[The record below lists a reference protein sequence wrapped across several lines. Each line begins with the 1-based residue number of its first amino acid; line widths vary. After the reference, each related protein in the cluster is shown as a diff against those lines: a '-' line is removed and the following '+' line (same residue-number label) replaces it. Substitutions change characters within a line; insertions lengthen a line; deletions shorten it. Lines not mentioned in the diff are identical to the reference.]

1 MAMLRNRKTT
11 MVCMRDR
18 KQTSE
23 TRQRKDITYSEGNL
37 AEKKKKKKSPL
48 NWRVPREY
56 YRVHGNWKSGKY
68 SVPLPG
74 SCPVVLSVI
83 RSFRD
88 LIKTRHMKQK
98 Q

>member
-37 AEKKKKKKSPL
+37 AEKKKKKKA
-48 NWRVPREY
+48 
-56 YRVHGNWKSGKY
+56 H
-68 SVPLPG
+68 
-74 SCPVVLSVI
+74 
-83 RSFRD
+83 
-88 LIKTRHMKQK
+88 
-98 Q
+98 